1 MSEAISVL
9 NPSKPRKH
17 GKHKARRKLSG
28 TSVVMVPSGGRYVA
42 GHVVK
47 NNPAHK
53 RRRIKLRRNPAADMK
68 GAALGAVGVLLVLGA
83 DAAVHKFIPETM
95 LGKARGFIA
104 PAVGLAGG
112 FLGAGFVGPAVAAG
126 LILSGMTLAGK
137 RVLDMTLGALGDE
150 NVDGLAGSPPV
161 LNNAAEV
168 AKALGFVP
176 IPAPVE
182 GFAGGKDGM
191 EGGALAVSGYWQGAG
206 RPKVTDLDF

>member
-126 LILSGMTLAGK
+126 KLYILDHKGAEDVVRAVDTAKG
-137 RVLDMTLGALGDE
+137 LDVWSFPYPD
-150 NVDGLAGSPPV
+150 
-161 LNNAAEV
+161 
-168 AKALGFVP
+168 
-176 IPAPVE
+176 APKSSY
-182 GFAGGKDGM
+182 GFARSTP
-191 EGGALAVSGYWQGAG
+191 ARLA
-206 RPKVTDLDF
+206 